1 MSHGI
6 DIYQIF
12 IVVLFSVY
20 VLGCHLGELKSRDED
35 PVLAK
40 NRIRGSVPQ
49 TQTDFKKSIE

>member
-49 TQTDFKKSIE
+49 TKGDF